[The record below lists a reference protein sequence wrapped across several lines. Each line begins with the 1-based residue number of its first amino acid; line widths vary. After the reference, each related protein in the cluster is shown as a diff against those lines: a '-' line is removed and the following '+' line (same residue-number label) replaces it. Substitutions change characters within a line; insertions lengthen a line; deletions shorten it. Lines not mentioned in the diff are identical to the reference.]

1 MRYSPQFRYWLQ
13 ILTVTAPSMDVAT
26 RTEADQASA
35 ASSVS
40 DLCHAFETQ
49 LREGLSPS
57 IEQALSSVGEA
68 DRDSAFVALLELEVN
83 HLRSRGQTPDSSSYA
98 NRFPAQ
104 RLQIDRVFG
113 ASDDQSVCGSAIQS
127 MESTLDRHVPP
138 GGGDLKLPGWDVG
151 SSVGRY
157 RLVVR
162 LGKGGFGEVWQ
173 AFDPE
178 LNRMVA
184 VKLPR
189 PDRLFFDEMF
199 RGFQEEARKVA
210 SLRSPH
216 IVAVYDVGRIQ
227 QSVFLV
233 SELIDGETLAQRA
246 KRDRLDHSEAVRIAA
261 EVARGLQIAH
271 QTGIVHRDIKPPNIM
286 LRKDGSAAVTDFG
299 LAISEQ
305 DQVTEG
311 GAVVGTIAYMSPEQA
326 RGASDRVDGRSD
338 IYSLG
343 VVLFELLT
351 RRLPFAAER
360 RSDYWEQILYREVRS
375 LRSVDQSV
383 PAELERIVLK
393 CLMRSPSERYATAAE
408 LANDL
413 ESWLEDQ
420 HANPTV
426 DRRRRL
432 LMFSLT
438 GSTLAAFVFA
448 FMRRNPEKQTEQDRL
463 PVAVEPPPMNAPPPK
478 DRWLPLLGRPHTF
491 TVWLPGDATRDKL
504 VVDPLDQTLH
514 ASNSNNHWITSSEIS
529 TSGPFRVRLVTEVLD
544 RAGRVGVAWAIRQD
558 TRAFPK
564 EKWLC
569 YCLKLIYLDRNRPTK
584 LTLAELT
591 TDAFLN
597 GQQCVKMVDPIESYQ
612 LPQQADVESALE
624 IEVSEQSLKVFMGGQ
639 LVWQPELPDAVLAK
653 IATNEGFIGFT
664 GLGKSVTI
672 RQASIMFPK
681 DQ

>member
-1 MRYSPQFRYWLQ
+1 M
-13 ILTVTAPSMDVAT
+13 
-26 RTEADQASA
+26 
-35 ASSVS
+35 S
-40 DLCHAFETQ
+40 DLCQAFEAQ
-49 LREGLSPS
+49 LQAGLIPS
-57 IEQALSSVGEA
+57 IEQTLSSVGEA
-68 DRDSAFVALLELEVN
+68 DRDSAFLALLELEVN
-83 HLRSRGQTPDSSSYA
+83 HLRGRGQAPDSSSYV
-98 NRFPAQ
+98 NRFPGQ
-104 RLQIDRVFG
+104 RTQIERVFG
-113 ASDDQSVCGSAIQS
+113 ASDDPSVCGSAIQS
-127 MESTLDRHVPP
+127 MDSTVDRHETP
-138 GGGDLKLPGWDVG
+138 GRGDLVLTAWDVG
-151 SSVGRY
+151 SFVGRY

-216 IVAVYDVGRIQ
+216 LVAVYDVGRVQ
-227 QSVFLV
+227 QSVFVV
-233 SELIDGETLAQRA
+233 SELIDGETLGQRV
-246 KRDRLDHSEAVRIAA
+246 KRERLDHSEAVRIAA
-261 EVARGLQIAH
+261 EVARGLQVAH
-271 QTGIVHRDIKPPNIM
+271 QAGIVHRDIKPPNIM

-305 DQVTEG
+305 DQAAEG

-326 RGASDRVDGRSD
+326 RGESDRVDGRSD

-360 RSDYWEQILYREVRS
+360 RSDYWEQILNREVRS
-375 LRSVDQSV
+375 LRTVDQSV
-383 PAELERIVLK
+383 PVELERIVLK

-413 ESWLEDQ
+413 ESWLKDQ
-420 HANPTV
+420 HANPAV
-426 DRRRRL
+426 DRRRRQL
-432 LMFSLT
+432 LFALSGT
-438 GSTLAAFVFA
+438 TLAGLVFA
-448 FMRRNPEKQTEQDRL
+448 FGRRNPEKQEADLNRREQDRL
-463 PVAVEPPPMNAPPPK
+463 PVAVEPPVNEPPPK
-478 DRWLPLLGRPHTF
+478 GRWLPLLARPHTF
-491 TVWLPGDATRDKL
+491 TVWLPGYVTKHKL
-504 VVDPLDQTLH
+504 VIDPLDQTLH
-514 ASNSNNHWITSSEIS
+514 ASNSNNHWITSSEFS

-544 RAGRVGVAWAIRQD
+544 RAGRVGVAWAIRKDPQ
-558 TRAFPK
+558 AFPE
-564 EKWLC
+564 EKWRC

-584 LTLAELT
+584 LTLEELT
-591 TDAFLN
+591 TGEFLN
-597 GQQCVKMVDPIESYQ
+597 RQQCVKSVDPIESYQ
-612 LPQQADVESALE
+612 LPQHIGVESVLE
-624 IEVSEQSLKVFMGGQ
+624 LELSVQSLKVFMDGQ
-639 LVWQPELPDAVLAK
+639 LVWQPELPDAILAK
-653 IATNEGFIGFT
+653 IAASEGFVGFI